1 MLIKC
6 ITVGAYETNCYIVA
20 DEKSLE
26 CAVID
31 PGSDAAA
38 IMDYLEETHLSCRFV
53 LLTHGH
59 FDHTGAVVD
68 ILAETDARLFVHK
81 ADVGVTV
88 GGDFY
93 RFVPPEGTQFYAE
106 GDTVCVGG
114 ISFTVIE
121 TPGHTP
127 GSVTLLCAEAGS
139 EEKVLFTG
147 DTLFRDS
154 CGRTDFPG
162 SSTEDIL
169 RSLKRL
175 AELPGNY
182 EVLCGHGLGS
192 SLDRERSANYFMK
205 AAVRGI
211 AL

>member
-1 MLIKC
+1 MLIKA

-20 DEKSLE
+20 DERTLE

-31 PGSDAAA
+31 PGSDAST
-38 IMDYLEETHLSCRFV
+38 ILDYLEETHLRCRFV

-68 ILAETDARLFVHK
+68 VLADTQAQLMMHK
-81 ADVGVTV
+81 ADVGVSV
-88 GGDFY
+88 GGDYY
-93 RFVPPEGTQFYAE
+93 RFVPPEDTKYYAD
-106 GDTVCVGG
+106 GDVVCIGAL
-114 ISFTVIE
+114 SFTVIE

-127 GSVTLLCAEAGS
+127 GSVTLLCSETGS

-162 SSTEDIL
+162 SSTDDIL

-175 AELPGNY
+175 AELPGDY
-182 EVLCGHGLGS
+182 EVCPGHGFS
-192 SLDRERSANYFMK
+192 STLARERSVNYFMN
-205 AAVRGI
+205 AALR
-211 AL
+211 

>member
-1 MLIKC
+1 MLIKA
-6 ITVGAYETNCYIVA
+6 ITVGAYETNCYVVA
-20 DEKSLE
+20 DEKTLE

-31 PGSDAAA
+31 PGADASV
-38 IMDYLEETHLSCRFV
+38 ILDYLEETKLNCRFV

-59 FDHTGAVVD
+59 FDHTGAVSD
-68 ILAETDARLFVHK
+68 ILAETDAKLCMHR
-81 ADVGVTV
+81 ADVGVSV
-88 GGDFY
+88 AGDYY
-93 RFVPPEGTQFYAE
+93 RFVPPEGTHYYAE

-139 EEKVLFTG
+139 EEKALFTG

-162 SSTEDIL
+162 SSTEDML

-175 AELPGNY
+175 AQLPGDC
-182 EVLCGHGLGS
+182 EVYPGHGFS
-192 SLDRERSANYFMK
+192 TSLARERSVNYFMI
-205 AAVRGI
+205 AAQRQ
-211 AL
+211 

>member
-1 MLIKC
+1 MLIKA

-20 DEKSLE
+20 DEKTLE

-31 PGSDAAA
+31 PGSDAST
-38 IMDYLEETHLSCRFV
+38 ILNYLEETHLRCRFV

-68 ILAETDARLFVHK
+68 VLAETDALLCMHK
-81 ADVGVTV
+81 ADVGISV
-88 GGDFY
+88 GGDYY
-93 RFVPPEGTQFYAE
+93 RFVPPEGTTYFSD
-106 GDTVCVGG
+106 GDSVCIGALT
-114 ISFTVIE
+114 FTVIE

-127 GSVTLLCAEAGS
+127 GSVTLLCTEAGG
-139 EEKVLFTG
+139 EEKALFTG

-162 SSTEDIL
+162 SSTDDIL

-175 AELPGNY
+175 AELPGDY
-182 EVLCGHGLGS
+182 EVYPGHGFS
-192 SLDRERSANYFMK
+192 STLARERSVNYFVN
-205 AAVRGI
+205 AALRS
-211 AL
+211 

>member
-1 MLIKC
+1 MLIKT

-20 DEKSLE
+20 DEKTLE

-31 PGSDAAA
+31 PGSDAST
-38 IMDYLEETHLSCRFV
+38 ILDYLEETHLRCRFV

-59 FDHTGAVVD
+59 FDHTGAVNDV
-68 ILAETDARLFVHK
+68 LADTDALLMMHK
-81 ADVGVTV
+81 ADVGVSV

-93 RFVPPEGTQFYAE
+93 RFVPPADTKYFSD
-106 GDTVCVGG
+106 GDVICVGAL
-114 ISFTVIE
+114 SFTVIE

-127 GSVTLLCAEAGS
+127 GSVTLRCAEADS
-139 EEKVLFTG
+139 DEVVYFTG

-175 AELPGNY
+175 AELPGDG
-182 EVLCGHGLGS
+182 EVYPGHGFSSTLG
-192 SLDRERSANYFMK
+192 RERQFNYFMA
-205 AAVRGI
+205 AAVRQ
-211 AL
+211 

>member
-1 MLIKC
+1 MLIKT

-20 DEKSLE
+20 DEATLE

-31 PGSDAAA
+31 PGSDAST
-38 IMDYLEETHLSCRFV
+38 ILDYLEESRLRCRFV

-59 FDHTGAVVD
+59 FDHTGGVSDV
-68 ILAETDARLFVHK
+68 LADTDAQLMMHK

-88 GGDFY
+88 GGDYY
-93 RFVPPEGTQFYAE
+93 RFIPPEGTKFFTD
-106 GDTVCVGG
+106 GDVVCVGSL
-114 ISFTVIE
+114 SFTVIE

-139 EEKVLFTG
+139 EDAVLFTG

-175 AELPGNY
+175 AELPGDY
-182 EVLCGHGLGS
+182 EVYPGHGFSS
-192 SLDRERSANYFMK
+192 SLSRERSVNYFMN
-205 AAVRGI
+205 AAMRQ
-211 AL
+211 

>member
-6 ITVGAYETNCYIVA
+6 ITVGALETNCYVVA
-20 DEKSLE
+20 DEQSLD

-31 PGSDAAA
+31 PGADAST
-38 IMDYLEETHLSCRFV
+38 ILDYLEETHLRCRFV

-59 FDHTGAVVD
+59 FDHTGAVSD
-68 ILAETDARLFVHK
+68 ILAETDALLVMHK
-81 ADVGVTV
+81 ADVGVSV

-93 RFVPPEGTQFYAE
+93 RFIPPEGTRYYAD
-106 GDTVCVGG
+106 GDIVCVGAL
-114 ISFTVIE
+114 SFTVIE

-127 GSVTLLCAEAGS
+127 GSVTLQCGEAGS
-139 EEKVLFTG
+139 DETVYFTG

-162 SSTEDIL
+162 SSTEAIL

-175 AELPGNY
+175 ADLPGDG
-182 EVLCGHGLGS
+182 EVYPGHGFSSTLG
-192 SLDRERSANYFMK
+192 RERSVNYFMN
-205 AAVRGI
+205 AAMRQ
-211 AL
+211 

>member
-1 MLIKC
+1 MLIKT

-20 DEKSLE
+20 DEATLD

-31 PGSDAAA
+31 PGSDASA
-38 IMDYLEETHLSCRFV
+38 ILDYLEETHLRCRFV

-59 FDHTGAVVD
+59 FDHTGAVSDV
-68 ILAETDARLFVHK
+68 LADTDALLMMHK

-88 GGDFY
+88 GGDYY
-93 RFVPPEGTQFYAE
+93 RFVPPEGTKFYAE
-106 GDTVCVGG
+106 GDVVCVGDL
-114 ISFTVIE
+114 SFTVME

-127 GSVTLLCAEAGS
+127 GSVSLLCSAKDGGET
-139 EEKVLFTG
+139 VLFTG

-162 SSTEDIL
+162 SSAEDIL

-175 AELPGNY
+175 AELPGDC
-182 EVLCGHGLGS
+182 EVYPGHGFSTTLA
-192 SLDRERSANYFMK
+192 RERALNYFVG
-205 AAVRGI
+205 AALRQ
-211 AL
+211 

>member
-1 MLIKC
+1 MLIKT

-20 DEKSLE
+20 DEKTLE

-31 PGSDAAA
+31 PGSDAST
-38 IMDYLEETHLSCRFV
+38 ILNYLEETRLRCRFV

-59 FDHTGAVVD
+59 FDHTGAVSDV
-68 ILAETDARLFVHK
+68 LAETDALLCMHK
-81 ADVGVTV
+81 ADVGVSV
-88 GGDFY
+88 GGDYY
-93 RFVPPEGTQFYAE
+93 RFVPPEGTNYYKD
-106 GDTVCVGG
+106 GDSVCIGAVT
-114 ISFTVIE
+114 FTVIE

-127 GSVTLLCAEAGS
+127 GSVTLVCTEAGC
-139 EEKVLFTG
+139 EEKALFTG

-175 AELPGNY
+175 AELPGDY
-182 EVLCGHGLGS
+182 EVYPGHGFS
-192 SLDRERSANYFMK
+192 STLERERSVNYFVR
-205 AAVRGI
+205 AALRS
-211 AL
+211 

>member
-1 MLIKC
+1 MLIKT

-20 DEKSLE
+20 DEKTLE

-31 PGSDAAA
+31 PGSDAST
-38 IMDYLEETHLSCRFV
+38 ILNYLEETHLRCRFV

-59 FDHTGAVVD
+59 FDHTGAVNDV
-68 ILAETDARLFVHK
+68 LADTDALLMMHK
-81 ADVGVTV
+81 ADVGVSV

-93 RFVPPEGTQFYAE
+93 RFIPPDGTKYFAD
-106 GDTVCVGG
+106 GDIVCVGAL
-114 ISFTVIE
+114 SFTVIE

-127 GSVTLLCAEAGS
+127 GSVTLQCS
-139 EEKVLFTG
+139 ESGGDETVYFTG

-162 SSTEDIL
+162 SSTEDML

-175 AELPGNY
+175 ADLPGDG
-182 EVLCGHGLGS
+182 EVYPGHGFS
-192 SLDRERSANYFMK
+192 STLSRERSVNYFMN
-205 AAVRGI
+205 AAMRQ
-211 AL
+211 

>member
-1 MLIKC
+1 MLIKT

-20 DEKSLE
+20 DEATLD

-31 PGSDAAA
+31 PGADASA
-38 IMDYLEETHLSCRFV
+38 ILDYLEETHLRCRFV

-59 FDHTGAVVD
+59 FDHTGAVSDV
-68 ILAETDARLFVHK
+68 LADTDARLMMHK

-88 GGDFY
+88 GGDYY
-93 RFVPPEGTQFYAE
+93 RFVPPDGTKYYAE
-106 GDTVCVGG
+106 GDVVCVGG
-114 ISFTVIE
+114 LSFTVME

-127 GSVTLLCAEAGS
+127 GSVSLLCSGKDGGET
-139 EEKVLFTG
+139 VLFTG

-162 SSTEDIL
+162 SSAEDIL

-175 AELPGNY
+175 AELPGDC
-182 EVLCGHGLGS
+182 EVYPGHGFSTTLN
-192 SLDRERSANYFMK
+192 RERALNYFVG
-205 AAVRGI
+205 AALRQ
-211 AL
+211 

>member
-1 MLIKC
+1 MLIKT

-20 DEKSLE
+20 DEKTLD

-31 PGSDAAA
+31 PGADCTE
-38 IMDYLEETHLSCRFV
+38 ILNYLEETHLRCRFV

-59 FDHTGAVVD
+59 FDHTGAVND
-68 ILAETDARLFVHK
+68 LLAETDALLCMHK

-88 GGDFY
+88 GGDYY
-93 RFVPPEGTQFYAE
+93 RFVPPEDTKYYQD
-106 GDTVCVGG
+106 GDVVCVGAL
-114 ISFTVIE
+114 SFTVIE

-127 GSVTLLCAEAGS
+127 GSVSLECTESGS
-139 EEKVLFTG
+139 GERALFTG

-162 SSTEDIL
+162 SSTEAIL

-175 AELPGNY
+175 AELPGDC
-182 EVLCGHGLGS
+182 EVYPGHGFATTLA
-192 SLDRERSANYFMK
+192 RERSVNYFVG
-205 AAVRGI
+205 AALRQ
-211 AL
+211 

>member
-1 MLIKC
+1 MLIKT
-6 ITVGAYETNCYIVA
+6 ITVGAYETNCYVVA

-31 PGSDAAA
+31 PGSDAST
-38 IMDYLEETHLSCRFV
+38 ILDYLEETHLRCRFV

-59 FDHTGAVVD
+59 FDHTGAVNDV
-68 ILAETDARLFVHK
+68 LADTDALLMMHK
-81 ADVGVTV
+81 ADVGVSV

-93 RFVPPEGTQFYAE
+93 RFVPPADTKYFSD
-106 GDTVCVGG
+106 GDVICVGAL
-114 ISFTVIE
+114 SFTVIE

-127 GSVTLLCAEAGS
+127 GSVTLRCCESGSDEA
-139 EEKVLFTG
+139 VYFTG

-162 SSTEDIL
+162 SSTDDIL

-175 AELPGNY
+175 AELPGDG
-182 EVLCGHGLGS
+182 EVYPGHGFSTSLG
-192 SLDRERSANYFMK
+192 RERQFNYFMA
-205 AAVRGI
+205 AAVRQ
-211 AL
+211 

>member
-20 DEKSLE
+20 DEKTLD

-31 PGSDAAA
+31 PGADAGA
-38 IMDYLEETHLSCRFV
+38 ILDYLEETKLRCRFV

-59 FDHTGAVVD
+59 FDHTGAVSDV
-68 ILAETDARLFVHK
+68 LADTGALLFVHK
-81 ADVGVTV
+81 GDVGVTV
-88 GGDFY
+88 GGDYY
-93 RFVPPEGTQFYAE
+93 RFIPPEGVKYYSD
-106 GDTVCVGG
+106 GDVVCVGG
-114 ISFTVIE
+114 LSFTVIE

-127 GSVTLLCAEAGS
+127 GSVTLLCSEADSG
-139 EEKVLFTG
+139 EKALFSG

-169 RSLKRL
+169 ASLKRL
-175 AELPGNY
+175 SELPGDY
-182 EVLCGHGLGS
+182 EVYPGHGFS
-192 SLDRERSANYFMK
+192 STLSRERSVNYFVN
-205 AAVRGI
+205 AALRQ
-211 AL
+211 

>member
-20 DEKSLE
+20 DEATLD

-38 IMDYLEETHLSCRFV
+38 ILDYLEETRLRCRFV

-59 FDHTGAVVD
+59 FDHTGAVGDV
-68 ILAETDARLFVHK
+68 LADTEALLMMHK
-81 ADVGVTV
+81 ADVGISV
-88 GGDFY
+88 GGDYY
-93 RFVPPEGTQFYAE
+93 RFVPPEGTTYYKD
-106 GDTVCVGG
+106 GDVVCIGS

-127 GSVTLLCAEAGS
+127 GSVTLQCAEAGS
-139 EEKVLFTG
+139 GETVYFTG

-175 AELPGNY
+175 AGLPGDG
-182 EVLCGHGLGS
+182 EVYPGHGFS
-192 SLDRERSANYFMK
+192 STLSRERSVNYFMT
-205 AAVRGI
+205 AAMRQ
-211 AL
+211 

>member
-1 MLIKC
+1 MLIKT

-20 DEKSLE
+20 DEKTLE

-31 PGSDAAA
+31 PGSDAGT
-38 IMDYLEETHLSCRFV
+38 ILDYLEEAHLRCRFV

-59 FDHTGAVVD
+59 FDHTGAVNDV
-68 ILAETDARLFVHK
+68 LADTEAHLMMHK
-81 ADVGVTV
+81 ADVGVSV
-88 GGDFY
+88 GGDYY
-93 RFVPPEGTQFYAE
+93 RFIPPEDTKYYAE
-106 GDTVCVGG
+106 GDVVSIGAL
-114 ISFTVIE
+114 SFTVIE

-127 GSVTLLCAEAGS
+127 GSVTLLCSEADS
-139 EEKVLFTG
+139 EDKALFTG

-175 AELPGNY
+175 AELPGDY
-182 EVLCGHGLGS
+182 EVYPGHGFSS
-192 SLDRERSANYFMK
+192 SLSRERSVNYFMN
-205 AAVRGI
+205 AAMRQ
-211 AL
+211 